1 MAKMALGNTLLSFVA
16 ILFLVVCFL
25 EAPEGQ
31 GIGVKNRAQTQN
43 QDEIMILLKH
53 LEERYVTH

>member
-16 ILFLVVCFL
+16 ILFFCFL
-25 EAPEGQ
+25 EATEGQ